1 MTTHSSVRA
10 FPHRILTLLPLL
22 AASCLILLGVA
33 ACGDSSDSTDDSADG
48 GGDGGDTITIS
59 HALGEAEITGTPERV
74 VALGQGSAETAIALG
89 VTPVGTER
97 YDWGADESGHLP
109 WIREAVEESGD
120 ELPELIAGGE
130 KVSAEEIAALDPDL
144 VLAPWSGLTQDQY
157 DQISEIAPTIAYPE
171 AAWTIEWEDQVNTI
185 AEALRQEERGPE
197 LIEEIEDQF
206 ATVRD
211 EHPEFADHDFA
222 FIYNQGPGENMG
234 VFMPDEQRAAVVRA
248 MGFPVAPVVEELRE
262 FEVAGTDSA
271 QISLEEATRFN
282 DVDLIFTFYSDDSNR
297 EEMHAHPVYGSI
309 SAIERGA
316 EVAPTD
322 QSLVTGSSMINPLT
336 VPWLLEHYLSLI
348 EDALENTGG
357 AGDATDTADTAD
369 TE

>member
-1 MTTHSSVRA
+1 M
-10 FPHRILTLLPLL
+10 
-22 AASCLILLGVA
+22 
-33 ACGDSSDSTDDSADG
+33 
-48 GGDGGDTITIS
+48 
-59 HALGEAEITGTPERV
+59 
-74 VALGQGSAETAIALG
+74 IA
-89 VTPVGTER
+89 
-97 YDWGADESGHLP
+97 
-109 WIREAVEESGD
+109 
-120 ELPELIAGGE
+120 
-130 KVSAEEIAALDPDL
+130 
-144 VLAPWSGLTQDQY
+144 
-157 DQISEIAPTIAYPE
+157 
-171 AAWTIEWEDQVNTI
+171 
-185 AEALRQEERGPE
+185 
-197 LIEEIEDQF
+197 EIEDQF

-282 DVDLIFTFYSDDSNR
+282 DVDLILTFYSDDSNR
-297 EEMHAHPVYGSI
+297 EEMHAHPMYGSI

-336 VPWLLEHYLSLI
+336 VTWLLEHYLSLI

-357 AGDATDTADTAD
+357 AGDATDTAGTAD